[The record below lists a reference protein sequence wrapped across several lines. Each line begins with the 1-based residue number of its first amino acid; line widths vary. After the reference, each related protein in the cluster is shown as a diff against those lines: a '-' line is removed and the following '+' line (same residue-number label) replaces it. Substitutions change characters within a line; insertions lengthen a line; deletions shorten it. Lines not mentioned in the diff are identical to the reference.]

1 MANKFGMHLV
11 HRHNAVENGEVMV
24 KTKLKTMEGS
34 WSQATNVMQ
43 LQLSNTRGC
52 IFKVNSNGDLEPYKF
67 SEGSPADMLDGDSAF
82 LSEMCAYLRDNQ
94 LNNLFGLEVIETTDN
109 WVEFDL
115 GHNGTVTLKQDQAK
129 HGSKGEDG
137 VRQLKGNT
145 THAETTTPGK
155 HKVFIDGKLKDEAS
169 LMEALLKLG
178 MISNQ

>member
-1 MANKFGMHLV
+1 
-11 HRHNAVENGEVMV
+11 MV
-24 KTKLKTMEGS
+24 KTKLKTMQGS

-94 LNNLFGLEVIETTDN
+94 LSNLLGLEVIETTDN

-129 HGSKGEDG
+129 HGNLFKLTGFVYSKGEDG
-137 VRQLKGNT
+137 VRQLKGNN

-155 HKVFIDGKLKDEAS
+155 HKVFIDSKLKDEAS
-169 LMEALLKLG
+169 LIEALLELG
-178 MISNQ
+178 IISNQ